1 MQDFFLFGIIYIKRY
16 NFADKRMSMKK
27 NVYLWLCALVLTIA
41 GLSSCSDDDSFNDI
55 IGTWYLVSY
64 NDGWG
69 NIKKYNDNEIIVTF
83 TRDGKVNI
91 VNNREDQR
99 PLPTGTRTY
108 SFKEVAESIY
118 THERSSGITFDGSFI
133 YSYYILDGML
143 HISAEAYDGP
153 GYGLRKVTK

>member
-1 MQDFFLFGIIYIKRY
+1 MGVLLSLG
-16 NFADKRMSMKK
+16 M
-27 NVYLWLCALVLTIA
+27 LCAC
-41 GLSSCSDDDSFNDI
+41 SSDDDFNDI

-83 TRDGKVNI
+83 TRNGKVNI

-108 SFKEVAESIY
+108 SFKEVEESIY
-118 THERSSGITFDGSFI
+118 THERRPGITFDGSFI
-133 YSYYILDGML
+133 YSYYIVDGML

-153 GYGLRKVTK
+153 GYGLRKVAK